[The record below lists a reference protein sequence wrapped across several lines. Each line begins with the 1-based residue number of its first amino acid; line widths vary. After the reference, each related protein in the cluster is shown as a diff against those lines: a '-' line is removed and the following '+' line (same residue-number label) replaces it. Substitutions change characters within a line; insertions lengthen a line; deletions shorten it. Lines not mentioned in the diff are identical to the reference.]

1 MENMKV
7 KCPECGAVLAIKPQP
22 GIESKSIKC
31 PVCNEKNAYAN
42 FLPVK
47 PVVRNVVQALHD
59 DADEEAT
66 CVISE
71 KPEERRQPIVTSI
84 GMLEILNREPSKAT
98 QYQLKM
104 GRNVIGRKATA
115 STADFQIPL
124 QPEQKKMSREH
135 IIINVEMFPGQGLV
149 HQISLYKEQVNETLV
164 NGVAL
169 QFGDKVPLKD
179 QDRIR
184 LPHAELL
191 FTIPDDEKTEIVKDE
206 GDGDETQI
214 MTQYMNFNH

>member
-1 MENMKV
+1 MENIKV
-7 KCPECGAVLAIKPQP
+7 KCPECGTVLAIKPQP

-31 PVCNEKNAYAN
+31 PACNEKNMYSD
-42 FLPVK
+42 FLPFR
-47 PVVRNVVQALHD
+47 PVVKNMVTALHD
-59 DADEEAT
+59 DTDEDAT
-66 CVISE
+66 CVMSD
-71 KPEERRQPIVTSI
+71 RQKEQLPPVATAI

-98 QYQLKM
+98 LYQLKM

-124 QPEQKKMSREH
+124 LPEQKKMSREH
-135 IIINVEMFPGQGLV
+135 MVIDVEMIPGRGLT
-149 HQISLYKEQVNETLV
+149 HQASLYKEQVNETLV

-169 QFGDKVPLKD
+169 QYGEKVPLKD

-191 FTIPDDEKTEIVKDE
+191 FTTPDDEKTEIVMDD

-214 MTQYMNFNH
+214 MTQYMNFNY